1 MVVVVLVAVIAA
13 VAIRALL
20 RRRRGD
26 VVDAAEV
33 GALGWVAGANWG
45 VVRPLARADAGRL
58 LRHPAFLA
66 GVVLTPLMLHAAM
79 EGDPRWWERSPS
91 MALAMV
97 PLGWLTIV
105 ATNLMALGPRRAGV
119 DELFSAAP
127 SPQPVRTTGLLVS
140 GWVAV
145 AAAVLLAAG
154 WLAVSAV
161 TVDDAVGTPR
171 LAEISAGFLIV
182 AGAAVVGVAVARW
195 LPHLGFGVLAAF
207 AVTFLQARFMDPATW
222 PWNTAESHPGRFLG
236 FLAGPTSAGVPQLE
250 VRPAGWHLVYL
261 AGLVLL
267 MALVALARDGFP
279 RRLGAA
285 LAAAALVIA
294 TAGWVQTRPPSDARV
309 TAMVGYLTDPS
320 AHQMCSVAGTT
331 TFCAYDEQLHRV
343 DVWSARDRA
352 VRALLP
358 AAVAGRELA
367 VTDRVPTVV
376 GNSSC
381 GPQSFLEGLPPAVAR
396 AVSAT
401 DIWPDDGAV
410 HPGTNRFPCGGRPVE
425 ELFTALQIGSWA
437 VGLPPSPHGL
447 DVRCD
452 AAGQAR
458 AVTALWLAGAA
469 TPGGARTLREL
480 ADEHGGGPLTFAS
493 WDDPPMLGAT
503 FASADVRL
511 ATALLD
517 LPAERVS
524 AALAERWSLMT
535 DPATPS
541 VAVAGAFG
549 LAATDVPAAGGAGA
563 CR

>member
-1 MVVVVLVAVIAA
+1 VPVVVLVAGVAF

-20 RRRRGD
+20 RRRRGEI
-26 VVDAAEV
+26 VDAAEV

-45 VVRPLARADAGRL
+45 VVRALARADARRL

-66 GVVLTPLMLHAAM
+66 ALALTPLMLEAAM
-79 EGDPRWWERSPS
+79 EGDPRWLHRSTS

-105 ATNLMALGPRRAGV
+105 ATNLMALRPRRAGV

-154 WLAVSAV
+154 WLAISAA
-161 TVDDAVGTPR
+161 TVDDAVGSPR
-171 LAEISAGFLIV
+171 LAEIAAGFLIV
-182 AGAAVVGVAVARW
+182 AGAVVVGVAVARW

-207 AVTFLQARFMDPATW
+207 TVTFLQARFMDPSTW

-236 FLAGPTSAGVPQLE
+236 FLAEPTSTGVPQLE

-267 MALVALARDGFP
+267 MAVVALARDGFP
-279 RRLGAA
+279 RRLRAA
-285 LAAAALVIA
+285 MAAVVVVVAG
-294 TAGWVQTRPPSDARV
+294 AGWMQTRPLSEARV
-309 TAMVGYLTDPS
+309 AAMAGYLTDPI
-320 AHQMCSVAGTT
+320 AHQTCSVAGPT

-343 DVWSARDRA
+343 DAWSARDRA

-367 VTDRVPTVV
+367 VTDRAPTVV

-381 GPQSFLEGLPPAVAR
+381 GPQSFLEGLPTAVTS
-396 AVSAT
+396 AVSPG

-410 HPGTNRFPCGGRPVE
+410 HPGTNRFPCGGREVD

-452 AAGQAR
+452 AGGQAR
-458 AVTALWLAGAA
+458 AVAALWLAGAA
-469 TPGGARTLREL
+469 TPGGARTLHEM
-480 ADEHGGGPLTFAS
+480 AVEHGRGPVTFAT
-493 WDDPPMLGAT
+493 WTDPPMLGAV
-503 FASADVRL
+503 FASADVQL
-511 ATALLD
+511 AIALLG

-524 AALAERWSLMT
+524 AALAERWSLVT

-541 VAVAGAFG
+541 AALAGAFG
-549 LAATDVPAAGGAGA
+549 LASTGAPAGGAGT